1 MSNSEQRML
10 ESQIQNGS
18 LEAVSGLMSD
28 QAGHSTTTF
37 MNDVK
42 ATQNSNI
49 SLPLSLQ
56 SNQNPAF
63 TAIFKSNT
71 IAPSPPHSRSTSTN
85 EAYTPLALDT
95 TSRLHPNIDSSYS
108 QTPSPLSAGLRIQTD
123 IVPGYTI
130 TSASTGTG
138 ISERESSD
146 TIRIPSRSGGQI
158 GMSLA
163 RTPSVKNVL
172 ASSIGSNGSAPNS
185 ALSSPMLNAM
195 ADVTPLPSPLMSG
208 DSPGPWKRLN
218 SRRTSREQMLPV
230 HSDSALITSNGESV
244 SSAMANQQKRRAY
257 HGLITNAGESGLT
270 DAQINRKKNAE
281 GHTRNRSMSEYVP
294 EASQVPKTRNITV
307 SGSHVPIMDGAV
319 DGPQSDMHMR
329 REPHLAVQRG
339 LAPIPR
345 PPTPPSS
352 RTGGESSDSDSSLST
367 NNIPRALRKSRY
379 EYFDAYTRNDSK
391 RRRWR
396 GVKVL
401 GQGTFSK
408 VILATSQVQDD
419 EGRIDE
425 DNVFGIESIVTPIET
440 KVDRKKLVAIKICE
454 HGPKGGAS
462 EERVE
467 MSLKRE
473 LEIMKSIHHPSLVHL
488 KAWSIE
494 ETRAILV
501 LSYCPGGDLF
511 EVASQHRDVLVPSL
525 LRRMFA
531 ELIGAVQY
539 LHDRRIV
546 HRDIKLEN
554 VLVNL
559 PQHELAKPQD
569 WTKYPYSIITLTDLG
584 LSRRVA
590 DDEKLTTRCG
600 SDDYA
605 APEVIMGQPY
615 DGRATDAWSLGVLLY
630 ALLESRLPF
639 DPNPGMPEG
648 HKQRS
653 RTSHRIAR
661 VEWRWIEYFGEEG
674 DHESDPDKFKEKGL
688 LGAMEVT
695 EGLLKRARSRWTLE
709 KVQENEWVKGGVDV
723 EGGVKWREEVIPEEV
738 RGGGEF

>member
-1 MSNSEQRML
+1 MYQTPHFILLNTTNQTLQPVCNQPNHPSIGPIKILVTFELHQIIKSSFIKQIPGNNYYNVTFTLNFQKKKYLNLFLLSLQLTRFPSPNMSNPEQRIV
-10 ESQIQNGS
+10 ESRLQNNS
-18 LEAVSGLMSD
+18 LEADESSLTSASGEHNT
-28 QAGHSTTTF
+28 ATI
-37 MNDVK
+37 MNDVN

-49 SLPLSLQ
+49 SFPFQ
-56 SNQNPAF
+56 SSQAPAF

-95 TSRLHPNIDSSYS
+95 TSRLHPHIDASHS

-123 IVPGYTI
+123 IVPGCTI

-138 ISERESSD
+138 ISEGESPD
-146 TIRIPSRSGGQI
+146 TSRIHSRSNGQM

-172 ASSIGSNGSAPNS
+172 ASSISSSNSAPNS

-208 DSPGPWKRLN
+208 DSPGPWRRLN
-218 SRRTSREQMLPV
+218 SRRTSREQMLPKNP
-230 HSDSALITSNGESV
+230 DAALVTTNGESV

-257 HGLITNAGESGLT
+257 HGLITSAGESALT
-270 DAQINRKKNAE
+270 DSQINRKKNAE
-281 GHTRNRSMSEYVP
+281 GHARNRSMSEYVP
-294 EASQVPKTRNITV
+294 EAVHVPKPRNITV
-307 SGSHVPIMDGAV
+307 SSSHAPIVEGAA
-319 DGPQSDMHMR
+319 DAGTPLDMHMR

-352 RTGGESSDSDSSLST
+352 RTGGESSDSDSSLTT
-367 NNIPRALRKSRY
+367 NNIPRVLRKSGC

-396 GVKVL
+396 GIKVL

-425 DNVFGIESIVTPIET
+425 DDVFGIEGIVTPIET
-440 KVDRKKLVAIKICE
+440 KIDRKKLVAIKICE

-473 LEIMKSIHHPSLVHL
+473 LEIMKSIHHPSLVDL
-488 KAWSIE
+488 RAWSIE

-511 EVASQHRDVLVPSL
+511 EVASQHRDILVPSL

-539 LHDRRIV
+539 LHDRHIV
-546 HRDIKLEN
+546 HRDIKLESKSWN
-554 VLVNL
+554 FLFPNPSPL
-559 PQHELAKPQD
+559 YENHK
-569 WTKYPYSIITLTDLG
+569 LTDYPFFLRCLG
-584 LSRRVA
+584 
-590 DDEKLTTRCG
+590 
-600 SDDYA
+600 
-605 APEVIMGQPY
+605 
-615 DGRATDAWSLGVLLY
+615 
-630 ALLESRLPF
+630 
-639 DPNPGMPEG
+639 
-648 HKQRS
+648 QRS
-653 RTSHRIAR
+653 ST
-661 VEWRWIEYFGEEG
+661 
-674 DHESDPDKFKEKGL
+674 
-688 LGAMEVT
+688 
-695 EGLLKRARSRWTLE
+695 
-709 KVQENEWVKGGVDV
+709 
-723 EGGVKWREEVIPEEV
+723 
-738 RGGGEF
+738 

>member
-1 MSNSEQRML
+1 MSNSEQRMVTGQL
-10 ESQIQNGS
+10 QNGS
-18 LEAVSGLMSD
+18 LEAVSDLLTAQSGY
-28 QAGHSTTTF
+28 G
-37 MNDVK
+37 NDIN
-42 ATQNSNI
+42 AAQNSNI
-49 SLPLSLQ
+49 ALPSQ
-56 SNQNPAF
+56 SSQTPAF

-71 IAPSPPHSRSTSTN
+71 IAPSPAHSRSTSTT
-85 EAYTPLALDT
+85 EGYTPLALDI
-95 TSRLHPNIDSSYS
+95 TSRLHPNKDLAYS
-108 QTPSPLSAGLRIQTD
+108 QSASPLSAGLRIQTNLFPSCT
-123 IVPGYTI
+123 V
-130 TSASTGTG
+130 TSASTAASG
-138 ISERESSD
+138 ITERESPD
-146 TIRIPSRSGGQI
+146 TTRIQSRSSGPTA
-158 GMSLA
+158 MSLA

-172 ASSIGSNGSAPNS
+172 ASSIGSNSSTPNS

-218 SRRTSREQMLPV
+218 SRRASREHMIPI
-230 HSDSALITSNGESV
+230 HSDSALITSTGESV
-244 SSAMANQQKRRAY
+244 SSAMTNQQKRRAY
-257 HGLITNAGESGLT
+257 HGLTNPADSALT
-270 DAQINRKKNAE
+270 DAHVNRKRNAE
-281 GHTRNRSMSEYVP
+281 ESIRNRSLSEYVP
-294 EASQVPKTRNITV
+294 EAVQVPKPRNISV
-307 SGSHVPIMDGAV
+307 SSSHVAIIDGVAEGV
-319 DGPQSDMHMR
+319 PPSDMHMR
-329 REPHLAVQRG
+329 REPHLAIQRG

-352 RTGGESSDSDSSLST
+352 RTGGESSDSDSSLTT
-367 NNIPRALRKSRY
+367 NHIPRARALRKSRC

-396 GVKVL
+396 GIKVL

-419 EGRIDE
+419 EDRIDE
-425 DNVFGIESIVTPIET
+425 DGVFGTQGIVAPIEP
-440 KVDRKKLVAIKICE
+440 KLDRKKLVAIKICE

-467 MSLKRE
+467 VSLKRE

-494 ETRAILV
+494 ESRAILV

-511 EVASQHRDVLVPSL
+511 EVASQNEDILVPSL

-539 LHDRRIV
+539 LHERHIV

-569 WTKYPYSIITLTDLG
+569 WAKYPYSIITLTDLG

-639 DPNPGMPEG
+639 DPNPGMSEG

-661 VEWRWIEYFGEEG
+661 VEWRWIKYFGEEG
-674 DHESDPDKFKEKGL
+674 DHESDPEKFKQKGL
-688 LGAMEVT
+688 EGAMEIT
-695 EGLLKRARSRWTLE
+695 EGLLKRARSRWPLE
-709 KVQENEWVKGGVDV
+709 KVQANKWVKGGVDV
-723 EGGVKWREEVIPEEV
+723 EGGVSWREEVIPEEV
-738 RGGGEF
+738 RGGGES

>member
-1 MSNSEQRML
+1 MSNSEQRMVEGQL
-10 ESQIQNGS
+10 QNGS
-18 LEAVSGLMSD
+18 LEAVS
-28 QAGHSTTTF
+28 AFTSTLGGYDSPTS
-37 MNDVK
+37 MDDANAMQDP
-42 ATQNSNI
+42 NI
-49 SLPLSLQ
+49 SLPLQ
-56 SNQNPAF
+56 SSQTPAF

-95 TSRLHPNIDSSYS
+95 TSRLHPNIDPSSNR
-108 QTPSPLSAGLRIQTD
+108 TPSPLSAGLRIQTD
-123 IVPGYTI
+123 IVPGCTV
-130 TSASTGTG
+130 ASTNTETG
-138 ISERESSD
+138 ISERESPD
-146 TIRIPSRSGGQI
+146 TTRIHSRSSGQM

-172 ASSIGSNGSAPNS
+172 ASSIGSNNSAPNS

-218 SRRTSREQMLPV
+218 SRRTSREHMLPL
-230 HSDSALITSNGESV
+230 HSDAALITSNGESV

-257 HGLITNAGESGLT
+257 HGLISNAGESALM

-294 EASQVPKTRNITV
+294 EAIQVPKPRNITV
-307 SGSHVPIMDGAV
+307 SSSHAPIIDGVAEMVP
-319 DGPQSDMHMR
+319 PSDIHMR

-352 RTGGESSDSDSSLST
+352 RTGGESSDSDSSLTT
-367 NNIPRALRKSRY
+367 NNIPRALRKSRG

-396 GVKVL
+396 GIKVL

-425 DNVFGIESIVTPIET
+425 DNVFAIEGLVTPSET
-440 KVDRKKLVAIKICE
+440 KIDRKKLVAIKICE

-511 EVASQHRDVLVPSL
+511 EVASQHRDILVPSL

-531 ELIGAVQY
+531 ELVGAVQY
-539 LHDRRIV
+539 LHDRHIV

-674 DHESDPDKFKEKGL
+674 DHEGDPEKFKAKGL
-688 LGAMEVT
+688 EGAMEAT
-695 EGLLKRARSRWTLE
+695 EGLLKRARSRWPLE
-709 KVQENEWVKGGVDV
+709 KVQANEWVKGGVDV
-723 EGGVKWREEVIPEEV
+723 EGGVRWREEVIPEEV
-738 RGGGEF
+738 RSGGDY